1 MESGSSAHMS
11 AMPSL
16 KSPTRRIRHEQEP
29 LIAGLEVKYQRIGL
43 RFDSGFG
50 GSSPVQANGRIGRR
64 YFYFRFRHDHA
75 SLTVGHPD
83 LRGMAGRD
91 RRNRYKHRRA
101 VRRGRYER
109 WSFDY
114 RIALMNLNTRRD
126 SVLARHPSNEVA
138 YASIS
143 GVTGDPY
150 AGTLTPEEAAVLFE
164 RLMADLKPVDPRLR
178 CFRNGRKVFQRSS
191 TIPMPEHRVVIVKP
205 SKRRR

>member
-1 MESGSSAHMS
+1 MESGPSARMA
-11 AMPSL
+11 AMPSS
-16 KSPTRRIRHEQEP
+16 KSSTRRIRHEQEP
-29 LIAGLEVKYQRIGL
+29 LIVELEARHQGIGL
-43 RFDSGFG
+43 RFESGFHG
-50 GSSPVQANGRIGRR
+50 FVPVQANGRIGRR
-64 YFYFRFRHDHA
+64 YFYFRFRQDCA

-101 VRRGRYER
+101 MRRGRYER

-138 YASIS
+138 YASVS
-143 GVTGDPY
+143 GVAGDPY
-150 AGTLTPEEAAVLFE
+150 AGTLAPEEAAVLFE
-164 RLMADLKPVDPRLR
+164 RLLAGLKPVDPRIR
-178 CFRNGRKVFQRSS
+178 SFRNGRKVFKRSS
-191 TIPMPEHRVVIVKP
+191 TVPMAEHGVVIVKP